1 MESAAILVRLR
12 CSARKLQSNGGMRR
26 STCFSCIFLLAGLTA
41 AGCGGGSA
49 DTSRAVPPTPHPK
62 EPGSGGTVRAEMKG
76 VNLRIDP
83 STVME
88 VRWLRGE
95 LVPTQEG
102 KPPWFDDP
110 STFQV
115 KIDEGE
121 IALSPASMSALMN
134 NYVFNYPKA
143 PVSDIKLEI
152 HDGRLRQSATLN
164 KKVKLHTTLEGE
176 LSVTPDGDIRFHPT
190 KIKAGDLPVKGLL
203 DLLDIELSEMID
215 TAKAR
220 GVRMDENDLILDPER
235 VTPPPRIVGRVTA
248 VRLEGDRIVQT
259 FGGGSKETPLK
270 PSFPKAEH
278 YMFYRGGE
286 LSFGKLTM
294 HGADLQIIDAD
305 PKDLFNFFLA
315 RYSQQLVAGHSRTM
329 PDKGLVVFMPD
340 FEETGGGR

>member
-1 MESAAILVRLR
+1 
-12 CSARKLQSNGGMRR
+12 MRER
-26 STCFSCIFLLAGLTA
+26 ACLSCFLLLLGLA
-41 AGCGGGSA
+41 FSGCGGGNA
-49 DTSRAVPPTPHPK
+49 DTIHPVAGTPHPR

-76 VNLRIDP
+76 VDLRIDP

-95 LVPTQEG
+95 LLPTHEG

-115 KIDEGE
+115 KIDAGE
-121 IALSPASMSALMN
+121 IALTPASMSALMN

-143 PVSDIKLEI
+143 PVSDIKIEI
-152 HDGRLRQSATLN
+152 HDGKLRQTATLN
-164 KKVKLHTTLEGE
+164 KKIKVQTTLEGD
-176 LSVTPDGDIRFHPT
+176 LSATPEGDIRLHPT
-190 KIKAGDLPVKGLL
+190 SIKAEGLPVKGLL
-203 DLLDIELSEMID
+203 NLLDVELSEMID

-220 GVRMDENDLILDPER
+220 GVRIDENDLILDPER

-248 VRLEGDRIVQT
+248 VRLEADRIVQI
-259 FGGGSKETPLK
+259 FGGGVEKGSLK
-270 PSFPKAEH
+270 PPFPKADH

-286 LSFGKLTM
+286 LSFGKMTM

-305 PKDLFNFFLA
+305 STDPFNFYLA
-315 RYSQQLVAGHSRTM
+315 RYNQQLVAGYSRTL

-340 FEETGGGR
+340 FDQSGGEKLAAK

>member
-1 MESAAILVRLR
+1 MRWRTLSTSLV
-12 CSARKLQSNGGMRR
+12 
-26 STCFSCIFLLAGLTA
+26 LLLSLDL
-41 AGCGGGSA
+41 AGCGDENGDAGA
-49 DTSRAVPPTPHPK
+49 TASRTGAGARKHQQSP
-62 EPGSGGTVRAEMKG
+62 GGTVQAEMKG

-95 LVPTQEG
+95 LLPTSHGE
-102 KPPWFDDP
+102 PPWFDEP
-110 STFQV
+110 SSFQV

-143 PVSDIKLEI
+143 PVSDIKIEI
-152 HDGRLRQSATLN
+152 HEGRLRQSATLN
-164 KKVKLHTTLEGE
+164 KAVKVHATIEGE
-176 LSVTPDGDIRFHPT
+176 LSVTPEGDIRLHPV

-203 DLLDIELSEMID
+203 NVLDIELSEMID
-215 TAKAR
+215 TAKER
-220 GVRMDENDLILDPER
+220 GVRLDENDFILDPER
-235 VTPPPRIVGRVTA
+235 LSPPPRIVGRVTA

-259 FGGGSKETPLK
+259 FGGGSKKGPLK
-270 PSFPKAEH
+270 PSFPAADH
-278 YMFYRGGE
+278 YMFYSGGE

-305 PKDLFNFFLA
+305 ARDPLHFFLA
-315 RYSQQLVAGHSRTM
+315 RYNDQLVAGYSRNM

-340 FEETGGGR
+340 FDDLGGEKLSPKTADSH

>member
-1 MESAAILVRLR
+1 MRLR
-12 CSARKLQSNGGMRR
+12 
-26 STCFSCIFLLAGLTA
+26 TCLPCLPLLLALA
-41 AGCGGGSA
+41 LSGCGGGNA
-49 DTSRAVPPTPHPK
+49 DTTHPVAATPPPR

-76 VNLRIDP
+76 VDLRIDP

-95 LVPTQEG
+95 LVATEKG

-115 KIDEGE
+115 KIDAGE

-143 PVSDIKLEI
+143 PVSNIKIEI
-152 HDGRLRQSATLN
+152 HDGKLRQSATLN
-164 KKVKLHTTLEGE
+164 KKIKIETTLEGD
-176 LSVTPDGDIRFHPT
+176 LSATPDGDIRLHPT
-190 KIKAGDLPVKGLL
+190 SIKAGDLPVKGLL
-203 DLLDIELSEMID
+203 NLLDIELSEMID
-215 TAKAR
+215 TVKAR
-220 GVRMDENDLILDPER
+220 GVRIDENDLILDPER

-248 VRLEGDRIVQT
+248 VRIEGDRIVQI
-259 FGGGSKETPLK
+259 FGGGAEKASLK
-270 PSFPKAEH
+270 PPFPKADH

-305 PKDLFNFFLA
+305 STDPFNFYLA
-315 RYSQQLVAGHSRTM
+315 QYSRQLVAGYSRTLS
-329 PDKGLVVFMPD
+329 DKGLVVFMPD
-340 FEETGGGR
+340 FDQTGEEKLAAK